1 MSLRP
6 PKPLPGSLCGEVL
19 SLLITSHTWWPSV
32 RGQDPPKFSIMTSPQ
47 DREKMNCG
55 GEGAFFVISSQ
66 RARESSGKKWDRL
79 GHSKRGWM
87 RYDRVWRG
95 PASTPAPP
103 EPQQS

>member
-47 DREKMNCG
+47 D
-55 GEGAFFVISSQ
+55 
-66 RARESSGKKWDRL
+66 
-79 GHSKRGWM
+79 
-87 RYDRVWRG
+87 
-95 PASTPAPP
+95 
-103 EPQQS
+103 